1 MLTFWWFLE
10 WWFEAV
16 HVVATVTVI
25 TEQQLVIILRGATEM
40 AGLALNTLPAIGAN
54 NLSQR
59 LRKLHTRWM
68 S

>member
-10 WWFEAV
+10 RWFEAV
-16 HVVATVTVI
+16 HVVATVAVVA
-25 TEQQLVIILRGATEM
+25 EQQLVIILRGATEM
-40 AGLALNTLPAIGAN
+40 AGLTLNTLPAIGAN